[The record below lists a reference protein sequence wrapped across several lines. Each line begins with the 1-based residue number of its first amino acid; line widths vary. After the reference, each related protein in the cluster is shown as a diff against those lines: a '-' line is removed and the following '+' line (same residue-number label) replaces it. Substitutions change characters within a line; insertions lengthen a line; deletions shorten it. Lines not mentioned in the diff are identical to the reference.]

1 VSLDIRWLVPA
12 AIYAAAPQCF
22 AAKYMSVEQARALIF
37 PMADEYV
44 AKPVQLTPE
53 QMQDIDKLSGVPG
66 RAARQQVWQALSK
79 GKMIGWFFIDQVI
92 GKHELITYALG
103 INADGSVRQFQ
114 IIEYL
119 EAYGSQVRY
128 LNWRDQF
135 VGKTV
140 ESTLRVDSDIAN
152 ISGATLSAHH
162 VTDGIRRLLFLHQSV
177 LR

>member
-1 VSLDIRWLVPA
+1 MSLDIRWLVPA
-12 AIYAAAPQCF
+12 AIYAAAPQCM
-22 AAKYMSVEQARALIF
+22 AAKYMSVDQARALIF
-37 PMADEYV
+37 PPADEYV

-53 QMQDIDKLSGVPG
+53 QMQEIDKLSGVPG
-66 RAARQQVWQALSK
+66 RSARQQVWQALSK
-79 GKMIGWFFIDQVI
+79 GKMIGWFVIDQVI

-114 IIEYL
+114 VIEYL

-135 VGKTV
+135 VGKTI
-140 ESTLRVDSDIAN
+140 ESPLRVDSDIAN

>member
-1 VSLDIRWLVPA
+1 MSLDMRWLVPV
-12 AIYAAAPQCF
+12 AIYAISPQCI
-22 AAKYMSVEQARALIF
+22 AAKYMSVDQARALIF
-37 PMADEYV
+37 PFAEEFV
-44 AKPVQLTPE
+44 ERPLQLTPA
-53 QMQDIDKLSGVPG
+53 QMQEIDKNSGVPG
-66 RAARQQVWQALSK
+66 RTAAQAAWQAQSK

-103 INADGSVRQFQ
+103 LNADGSVRQFQ

-128 LNWRDQF
+128 PNWRDQF

-140 ESTLRVDSDIAN
+140 ASLLRIDSDIAN
-152 ISGATLSAHH
+152 ISGATLSARH
-162 VTDGIRRLLFLHQSV
+162 VTDGIKRLLFLHQSV

>member
-1 VSLDIRWLVPA
+1 MTLDIRWLAPM
-12 AIYAAAPQCF
+12 AIYAIAPQCV
-22 AAKYMSVEQARALIF
+22 AAKYMSVDQARALIF
-37 PMADEYV
+37 PAADEYV
-44 AKPVQLTPE
+44 VKPVQLTPE
-53 QMQDIDKLSGVPG
+53 QMREIDARSEVTG
-66 RAARQQVWQALSK
+66 RTAQQQVWQALSK

-103 INADGSVRQFQ
+103 INTDGSVRQFQ

-128 LNWRDQF
+128 LQWRDQF

-140 ESTLRVDSDIAN
+140 ESPLRIDSDIAN
-152 ISGATLSAHH
+152 ISGATLSARH
-162 VTDGIRRLLFLHQSV
+162 VTEGIKRLLFLHQSV

>member
-1 VSLDIRWLVPA
+1 MSLDIRWLVPTA
-12 AIYAAAPQCF
+12 LYAASSQCI
-22 AAKYMSVEQARALIF
+22 AAKYMSVDQARGLIF
-37 PMADEYV
+37 PSADEYV
-44 AKPVQLTPE
+44 SKPVQLTPE
-53 QMQDIDKLSGVPG
+53 QMHEIDRLSGVKG
-66 RAARQQVWQALSK
+66 RTSQQQVWQAMSK

-114 IIEYL
+114 VIEYL
-119 EAYGSQVRY
+119 EAYGSQVRH

-140 ESTLRVDSDIAN
+140 ESPLRIGSDIAN
-152 ISGATLSAHH
+152 ISGGTLSAQH
-162 VTDGIRRLLFLHQSV
+162 VTDGIKRLLFLHQSV

>member
-1 VSLDIRWLVPA
+1 MTLDIRWLAPVA
-12 AIYAAAPQCF
+12 MVAVSPQCI

-37 PMADEYV
+37 PRADEYV
-44 AKPVQLTPE
+44 VRPVQLTPE
-53 QMQDIDKLSGVPG
+53 QMQEIDKLSGVKG
-66 RAARQQVWQALSK
+66 RTARQQVWQALSK

-103 INADGSVRQFQ
+103 VNADGSVRQFQ
-114 IIEYL
+114 VIEYL
-119 EAYGSQVRY
+119 ELQGYQVRE
-128 LNWRDQF
+128 LKWRDQF

-140 ESTLRVDSDIAN
+140 ESPLQVGTDIGN
-152 ISGATLSAHH
+152 ITGATLSSHH

>member
-1 VSLDIRWLVPA
+1 MSLDIRWLAPIALVA
-12 AIYAAAPQCF
+12 VAPQCI

-37 PMADEYV
+37 PFADEFV
-44 AKPVQLTPE
+44 HRPVQLTPE
-53 QMQDIDKLSGVPG
+53 QMQEIDKLSGVPG
-66 RAARQQVWQALSK
+66 RTPQQQVWQALSK
-79 GKMIGWFFIDQVI
+79 GTMVGWFFVDQVI

-103 INADGSVRQFQ
+103 INADGSVRQFE

-128 LNWRDQF
+128 PNWREQF

-140 ESTLRVDSDIAN
+140 DSLLRIDSDIGN
-152 ISGATLSAHH
+152 ISGATLSVRHL
-162 VTDGIRRLLFLHQSV
+162 TDGIKRLLFLHRSV

>member
-1 VSLDIRWLVPA
+1 MSLDIRWLVPA

>member
-1 VSLDIRWLVPA
+1 MSLDMRWLVPV
-12 AIYAAAPQCF
+12 AIYAISPQCI
-22 AAKYMSVEQARALIF
+22 AAKYMSVDQARALIF
-37 PMADEYV
+37 PFAEEFV
-44 AKPVQLTPE
+44 ERPLQLTPA
-53 QMQDIDKLSGVPG
+53 QMQEIDKNSGVTG
-66 RAARQQVWQALSK
+66 RTAQQSAWQAQSK

-103 INADGSVRQFQ
+103 LNADGSVRQFQ

-128 LNWRDQF
+128 PNWRDQF

-140 ESTLRVDSDIAN
+140 ASLLRIDSDIAN
-152 ISGATLSAHH
+152 ISGATLSARH
-162 VTDGIRRLLFLHQSV
+162 VTDGIKRLLFLHQSV